1 MEEFPTKFADEI
13 ISEWR
18 AHYLDFS
25 GLEEELA
32 NIKTNIILL
41 AQAYNSMSRQLTDQS
56 KEQIIYVDRTGSEI
70 KFWALMR
77 ENMNKVEDWYR
88 ARMDTVIEQ
97 FHALAMQAI
106 ELNLIKE
113 YEPYRSTQSTS
124 LEREINRLNLSVN
137 IQLLIH
143 NKEAKETNVRNGCV
157 LLPLHKDT
165 NLGQVIETIRQTLTN
180 PGGLDSSDSLSSS
193 KQSSLANSRQPDM
206 FGGSTD
212 SAVTVQSSE
221 DRKALKQPLLQKEQ
235 EEEEGAQEDQLF
247 QLVSLEQTPTS
258 RTSISIHRQ
267 IRSMDEIDVINA
279 KSELQ
284 QAFLEFHHC
293 VWLIHNFATLNQQA
307 FQYFVDLHDSQIA
320 RDSDP
325 SDFML
330 DLKACSFYAQ
340 VKTCDLLRKEVEH
353 VYALAFTTGSR
364 STAKKELFIP
374 ANDSVTQTIKVSP
387 VRLVISMSIG
397 LILLLA
403 VMYLILSSDH
413 DALKSH
419 RAHWIGYRILGLC
432 CLFLWG
438 WGIDVY
444 LWTKY
449 KVNYVFIF
457 DFNPRR
463 HHRYSSIFEA
473 ATLFSVLLVISVL
486 LFLFTMTPSP
496 PPGFEWMRKIPAFMH
511 PLTAIIIFLGTF
523 IVFQFKSQ
531 FWLLRCLFHVIIAPL
546 TKVKFAHFF
555 MADQLMS
562 LSLVLND
569 ISYFACY
576 LVYDAGRHENETTCT
591 VSNHWV
597 LPLLAL
603 LPPFW
608 RLMQC
613 VRRYITDRSKM
624 HIANGCKY
632 SVALIVATAAI
643 LKSLYSN
650 HVSFL
655 VIWIVIVAGN
665 TTFTYLWDIKFDWS
679 LGDKTATNKGLRNT
693 LLYPT
698 SWYYF
703 ALAVNLVMRLTWTLL
718 IFPEAIAKFI
728 QLDLFTTLLA
738 VIEICRRCLW
748 NLFRLE
754 NEQLNNIGKFRAVND
769 VPLPVPVKYFARQ
782 STDKI

>member
-1 MEEFPTKFADEI
+1 
-13 ISEWR
+13 
-18 AHYLDFS
+18 
-25 GLEEELA
+25 
-32 NIKTNIILL
+32 
-41 AQAYNSMSRQLTDQS
+41 
-56 KEQIIYVDRTGSEI
+56 
-70 KFWALMR
+70 
-77 ENMNKVEDWYR
+77 
-88 ARMDTVIEQ
+88 
-97 FHALAMQAI
+97 
-106 ELNLIKE
+106 
-113 YEPYRSTQSTS
+113 
-124 LEREINRLNLSVN
+124 
-137 IQLLIH
+137 
-143 NKEAKETNVRNGCV
+143 
-157 LLPLHKDT
+157 
-165 NLGQVIETIRQTLTN
+165 LGQVIETIRQTLTN

-193 KQSSLANSRQPDM
+193 KQSSLANSRQHDM

-353 VYALAFTTGSR
+353 VYALAFTRQQEHREKRVVHSR
-364 STAKKELFIP
+364 QRLSHADHQSVAGTIGDFHVDWI
-374 ANDSVTQTIKVSP
+374 DSAARRHVSQYVYSSNVTHIYTNNH
-387 VRLVISMSIG
+387 LM
-397 LILLLA
+397 A
-403 VMYLILSSDH
+403 VLSSDH

-569 ISYFACY
+569 VSYFACY

-769 VPLPVPVKYFARQ
+769 VPLPVPVN
-782 STDKI
+782 

>member
-1 MEEFPTKFADEI
+1 
-13 ISEWR
+13 
-18 AHYLDFS
+18 
-25 GLEEELA
+25 
-32 NIKTNIILL
+32 
-41 AQAYNSMSRQLTDQS
+41 
-56 KEQIIYVDRTGSEI
+56 
-70 KFWALMR
+70 
-77 ENMNKVEDWYR
+77 
-88 ARMDTVIEQ
+88 
-97 FHALAMQAI
+97 
-106 ELNLIKE
+106 
-113 YEPYRSTQSTS
+113 
-124 LEREINRLNLSVN
+124 
-137 IQLLIH
+137 
-143 NKEAKETNVRNGCV
+143 
-157 LLPLHKDT
+157 
-165 NLGQVIETIRQTLTN
+165 
-180 PGGLDSSDSLSSS
+180 
-193 KQSSLANSRQPDM
+193 M

-235 EEEEGAQEDQLF
+235 EEEESAQEEQLF
-247 QLVSLEQTPTS
+247 QLVALEQTPTS
-258 RTSISIHRQ
+258 RTSITIHRQ

-340 VKTCDLLRKEVEH
+340 VKTCDLLRKEIEVREFIASSDPKNRFTYHDLEARLCFGVYYRQQEH
-353 VYALAFTTGSR
+353 REKRVVHSR
-364 STAKKELFIP
+364 QRLRHADHQSVAGTISDFHVDWI
-374 ANDSVTQTIKVSP
+374 DSAARRHVSQYVHSSNVTHTHIYTNNH
-387 VRLVISMSIG
+387 LM
-397 LILLLA
+397 A
-403 VMYLILSSDH
+403 VLSSDH

-463 HHRYSSIFEA
+463 HHRYSSIFEVYICGYVFIPRVLIGPFTQA

-576 LVYDAGRHENETTCT
+576 LVYDAGRHENGQCSCVTYESVLLTLLLSRDHVHRQQPLGVAVVGVVAAIRKST
-591 VSNHWV
+591 VSNG
-597 LPLLAL
+597 
-603 LPPFW
+603 
-608 RLMQC
+608 
-613 VRRYITDRSKM
+613 I
-624 HIANGCKY
+624 
-632 SVALIVATAAI
+632 
-643 LKSLYSN
+643 
-650 HVSFL
+650 
-655 VIWIVIVAGN
+655 
-665 TTFTYLWDIKFDWS
+665 
-679 LGDKTATNKGLRNT
+679 DK
-693 LLYPT
+693 
-698 SWYYF
+698 
-703 ALAVNLVMRLTWTLL
+703 
-718 IFPEAIAKFI
+718 
-728 QLDLFTTLLA
+728 
-738 VIEICRRCLW
+738 
-748 NLFRLE
+748 
-754 NEQLNNIGKFRAVND
+754 LN
-769 VPLPVPVKYFARQ
+769 
-782 STDKI
+782 S